1 MAQLCVFLTT
11 QHKMQF
17 QDIFNLVGG
26 ALLLG
31 VGWWCREIWDSVK
44 SLKTGLQSIEV
55 DLAKNYATKQDI
67 NSRLDKI
74 DNVLERI
81 FDRLDG
87 KADK

>member
-1 MAQLCVFLTT
+1 MSKSLTT

-44 SLKTGLQSIEV
+44 RLKDSVQAIEV
-55 DLAKNYATKQDI
+55 DLAKNYATKFDI

-74 DNVLERI
+74 DSVLERI

>member
-1 MAQLCVFLTT
+1 
-11 QHKMQF
+11 MQF

-31 VGWWCREIWDSVK
+31 VGWGCREIWDSVK
-44 SLKTGLQSIEV
+44 SLKNGVQALEV
-55 DLAKNYATKQDI
+55 DLAKNYATKSDI

>member
-1 MAQLCVFLTT
+1 LKNYTSLTHLFISSASRSIEPLSLCSHIYGSL
-11 QHKMQF
+11 
-17 QDIFNLVGG
+17 
-26 ALLLG
+26 
-31 VGWWCREIWDSVK
+31 REIWDSVK
-44 SLKTGLQSIEV
+44 SLKNGLQAIEV

-74 DNVLERI
+74 DSVLERI